1 MQALLVRGGSPLH
14 GTIEISGAKNAALP
28 ILAATVLC
36 GGKYVIHNCP
46 EITDVALAEE
56 ILQSLGGKTARVGK
70 TLTVDTRELSR
81 WEIPSSLMAQ
91 MRASILF
98 LGPLLGRFGRAV
110 LTMPGG
116 CPLGRRP
123 IDLHLDA
130 VSQMG
135 AAVTLQEG
143 EIRCEAPRL
152 HGCTIAFPFPS
163 VGATENALLA
173 AVACHGTVTVSNAA
187 REPEIG
193 DLIRFL
199 QSMGADIRDDGA
211 GTLMICGGAALHD
224 TDHTVLPDR
233 VETATFLC
241 AVAGCGGEAVLRR
254 TDAALLQPVAEV
266 LERAGCSLTQ
276 QEDRLSIC
284 ADLPLKAA
292 GQIETA
298 PYPGFPTDAQAL
310 VMAAMLRA
318 GGDTRFSETVFERR
332 FAHVAQLR
340 RFGARIETS
349 GPTALVRGVQ
359 ALHPAH
365 VEGGD
370 LRATAAL
377 IVAALQAPG
386 ESKILGLNHLHR
398 GYDSLED
405 KLRRLGADLVQ
416 LQ

>member
-1 MQALLVRGGSPLH
+1 MEALQIRGGMPLY
-14 GTIEISGAKNAALP
+14 GTIEISGAKNAVLP

-46 EITDVALAEE
+46 DITDVILAEE
-56 ILQSLGGKTARVGK
+56 ILQSLGGQTTRVEK
-70 TLTVDTRELSR
+70 TLTVDTRSLTG
-81 WEIPSSLMAQ
+81 WEIPAALMAR

-98 LGPLLGRFGRAV
+98 LGPLLARFGRAV

-130 VSQMG
+130 MAQMG

-143 EIRCEAPRL
+143 EIRCEAPWL
-152 HGCTIAFPFPS
+152 HGCTIELPFPS

-173 AVACHGTVTVSNAA
+173 AVACHGTVTLRNAA

-193 DLIRFL
+193 DLVRFL
-199 QSMGADIRDDGA
+199 RAMGADIRGE
-211 GTLMICGGAALHD
+211 GTATLTVCGGAALHD
-224 TDHTVLPDR
+224 ADHTVLPDR

-241 AVAGCGGEAVLRR
+241 AAAGCGGDVTLCR
-254 TDAALLQPVAEV
+254 TDGTLLLPVVEV
-266 LERAGCSLTQ
+266 LERAGCTLAQ
-276 QEDRLSIC
+276 REDRLTIR
-284 ADLPLKAA
+284 AEQPLQAA

-310 VMAAMLRA
+310 VMAALLRA
-318 GGDTRFSETVFERR
+318 KGDTRFSETVFERR
-332 FAHVAQLR
+332 FGHVAQLR
-340 RFGARIETS
+340 RFGARIDTT
-349 GPTALVRGVQ
+349 GPTALVRGVET
-359 ALHPAH
+359 LRPAS

-370 LRATAAL
+370 LRATASL

-386 ESKILGLNHLHR
+386 ESRISGLKHLHR
-398 GYDSLED
+398 GYDNLEE
-405 KLRRLGADLVQ
+405 KLRLLGADLMPAQ
-416 LQ
+416 